1 MEPSYGDYNLY
12 KNSVKCLAVVVTKL
26 DVVIPVLHGS
36 NGEDGIFEGVL
47 ETIGIPFAGCDT
59 LASAQRNG

>member
-1 MEPSYGDYNLY
+1 MG
-12 KNSVKCLAVVVTKL
+12 KL

-47 ETIGIPFAGCDT
+47 ETIGATVCRLQHTVVG
-59 LASAQRNG
+59 QRHG